1 MGQLPGLT
9 EAPYLIATPSSLL
22 EATPRAANFFHARFV
37 AATQPASPPASSP
50 ILPTVPNPT
59 AARPR
64 VSAPIHYRR
73 RDWKRWTLLAVY
85 VSAYG
90 GFIGV
95 AVAAPALLATAVIGG
110 INLAV
115 VWGFALIVL
124 AFIVALAALRLPEQ
138 G

>member
-1 MGQLPGLT
+1 MGIAGTSPGF
-9 EAPYLIATPSSLL
+9 A
-22 EATPRAANFFHARFV
+22 
-37 AATQPASPPASSP
+37 P
-50 ILPTVPNPT
+50 ILRTVPDQT
-59 AARPR
+59 AARS
-64 VSAPIHYRR
+64 SANTSHRHHHR
-73 RDWKRWTLLAVY
+73 RDWKRWALLSLYIA
-85 VSAYG
+85 AYG

-124 AFIVALAALRLPEQ
+124 AFVIALAALRLPEQ